1 MIVSDLG
8 KIFKKALGSLG
19 KLQCFMMSD
28 HGTSCGQ
35 RCFQMDRFQTRTVAE
50 HIVRDT
56 GNAKSDFR
64 KVDQKIVAVQLH
76 LRQQLQSL
84 AANT

>member
-1 MIVSDLG
+1 MRIVITLWQIPVAFLLNQGSILLRLRKAVSGRNLIVSDLG

-35 RCFQMDRFQTRTVAE
+35 RCFQMDRF
-50 HIVRDT
+50 
-56 GNAKSDFR
+56 
-64 KVDQKIVAVQLH
+64 
-76 LRQQLQSL
+76 
-84 AANT
+84 

>member
-1 MIVSDLG
+1 MADSGGFLLNQGSILLRSRKAVSGRNLIVSDLG

-35 RCFQMDRFQTRTVAE
+35 RCFRW
-50 HIVRDT
+50 T
-56 GNAKSDFR
+56 GSR
-64 KVDQKIVAVQLH
+64 PGR
-76 LRQQLQSL
+76 LRSI
-84 AANT
+84 